1 MNALPDL
8 TGLDVYPEGESQ
20 TLEFKQSLEK
30 LCKDKVHPTI
40 CAFLN
45 TKGGR
50 LVFGIEDTQRL
61 IVGLPADSK
70 KIDSMLLHIDS
81 IYQSKRIVD
90 DDNNPPPLGHVT
102 TYVVSLS
109 GERKLLVVDVLPS
122 KDKVYKIADG
132 VAYFRLS
139 ASNYRMTTD
148 STPAQ
153 LASLTA
159 ENAKLQDQL
168 TQVRGILST
177 TKVNLSTAEQN
188 AKNWKSQRDFAYT
201 QTKQLQEQFKALAT
215 AAKEMEANFTGA
227 AKGVDGLV
235 NALEKDILAKKE
247 GAEAA
252 LAPRPWWDC
261 LRCW

>member
-1 MNALPDL
+1 MQPLPDL

-50 LVFGIEDTQRL
+50 LIFGIEDSQRL

-102 TYVVSLS
+102 PYIVSLS
-109 GERKLLVVDVLPS
+109 NERKLLVVDVLPS
-122 KDKVYKIADG
+122 KEKIYKIADG
-132 VAYFRLS
+132 IAYFRLS
-139 ASNYRMTTD
+139 ASNYRMMAD
-148 STPAQ
+148 STQAQ
-153 LASLTA
+153 QIATLTSD
-159 ENAKLQDQL
+159 NIKLQDHL
-168 TQVRGILST
+168 TQVRAILST
-177 TKVNLSTAEQN
+177 TKANLAIAEQSN
-188 AKNWKSQRDFAYT
+188 KNLKSQRDFAYT
-201 QTKQLQEQFKALAT
+201 QTKELREQFKAIAG
-215 AAKEMEANFTGA
+215 AAKEMEAKFTGA

-235 NALEKDILAKKE
+235 KALETNILTQKGVAENTLSSKKSW
-247 GAEAA
+247 
-252 LAPRPWWDC
+252 LC
-261 LRCW
+261 CWC